1 MGLLSVPFTIAG
13 IFSSVSGDQ
22 FLVINDVHL
31 TKDFMDPIK
40 ESDFPQLGGLTNYN
54 LMKAMLKD
62 AKDKMKNNGGEI

>member
-1 MGLLSVPFTIAG
+1 LGLLSVPFTIAG

>member
-1 MGLLSVPFTIAG
+1 
-13 IFSSVSGDQ
+13 
-22 FLVINDVHL
+22 
-31 TKDFMDPIK
+31 MDPIK

>member
-54 LMKAMLKD
+54 LMKTMLKD

>member
-1 MGLLSVPFTIAG
+1 LGLLSVPFTFAG

-54 LMKAMLKD
+54 LMKTMLKD

>member
-1 MGLLSVPFTIAG
+1 LGLLSVPFTIAG
-13 IFSSVSGDQ
+13 IFSSASGDQ

>member
-1 MGLLSVPFTIAG
+1 MGLLSVPFTFAG